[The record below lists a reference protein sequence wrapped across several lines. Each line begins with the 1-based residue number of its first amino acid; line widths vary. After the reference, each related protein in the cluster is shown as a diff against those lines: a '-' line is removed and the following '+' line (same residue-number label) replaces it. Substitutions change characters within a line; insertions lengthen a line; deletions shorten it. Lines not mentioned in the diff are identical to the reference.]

1 MYIYIYDYII
11 LNMNN
16 NKNRNDEHAIV
27 YNHVSSGYTT
37 YPGSIRTYKK
47 I

>member
-1 MYIYIYDYII
+1 MYIYIHDYKI
-11 LNMNN
+11 LYMNN
-16 NKNRNDEHAIV
+16 NTNRNDEHAIV

-37 YPGSIRTYKK
+37 YPGSKRTYKK